1 MADSTKSPS
10 FAATPDKHAPPAPR
24 FHDIAVTPQSLPPL
38 ADASTNSA
46 VSATDSEKHPKG
58 KRKRTTAKD
67 KMVLEEAY
75 SSNPKPDKQARL
87 DIVQRVS
94 LSEKEVQIWFQN
106 RRQNDRRKSRPL
118 SPGEVAALHHGIMH
132 PSTFDPITH
141 TTTPSKPARP
151 FPVSES
157 SISRF
162 GDPISVPPRHL
173 DRTPSMPRYHSDLV
187 NSTPITLGHDSF
199 RYYSDATPNRID
211 PTLPHEARDV
221 SHSLSSSISSNVG
234 YLSNRWNAGATSFS
248 TPAAFA
254 RSGDDSFRFDTFPP
268 SSCAS
273 DRVIATPLSQS
284 QPKVHLSTS
293 LDGKAELVSNQ
304 GSPSRELPPRPS
316 STTPY
321 LPEERQRGLQ
331 RGLQRSSSAVTLPP
345 LSELTSSLPPS
356 LVRGRSRDVHAW
368 EKCADAENRDE
379 LTAQAEYESNGSAAA
394 AINIL
399 RSTSGILQPSNAK
412 RNAPMTRPQR
422 PHQAKK
428 AKLDPTGSSISRLD
442 ADLDEREKADREHGK
457 VKVSMLVS
465 PTGGDSDKENL
476 SPDEETSSPD
486 SYHRRPLPPA
496 PKHVGDNPRRVGRA
510 LQEQKSPNL
519 LANRA
524 NIAPTRPRS
533 IVKEGLEIFQDR
545 MKPVLSSREQDMV
558 RGSISPSKKPD
569 MDCVAGLLSLS
580 QGAWR

>member
-1 MADSTKSPS
+1 MADPTKSPS

-38 ADASTNSA
+38 ADPSTNSA

-141 TTTPSKPARP
+141 TTTPSKPERP
-151 FPVSES
+151 FPVSER

-162 GDPISVPPRHL
+162 GDPIPVPPRHF

-248 TPAAFA
+248 TPAAFT

-457 VKVSMLVS
+457 VKVSI
-465 PTGGDSDKENL
+465 
-476 SPDEETSSPD
+476 SPDP
-486 SYHRRPLPPA
+486 YHRRPLPPA

-524 NIAPTRPRS
+524 NMAPTRPRS

-545 MKPVLSSREQDMV
+545 MKPVLSSREQDMA

>member
-1 MADSTKSPS
+1 
-10 FAATPDKHAPPAPR
+10 
-24 FHDIAVTPQSLPPL
+24 
-38 ADASTNSA
+38 
-46 VSATDSEKHPKG
+46 
-58 KRKRTTAKD
+58 
-67 KMVLEEAY
+67 
-75 SSNPKPDKQARL
+75 
-87 DIVQRVS
+87 
-94 LSEKEVQIWFQN
+94 
-106 RRQNDRRKSRPL
+106 
-118 SPGEVAALHHGIMH
+118 MH

-141 TTTPSKPARP
+141 TTTPSKPERP
-151 FPVSES
+151 FPVSER

-162 GDPISVPPRHL
+162 GDPISVPPRHF

-248 TPAAFA
+248 TPAAFT

-457 VKVSMLVS
+457 VKVSI
-465 PTGGDSDKENL
+465 
-476 SPDEETSSPD
+476 SPDP
-486 SYHRRPLPPA
+486 YHRRPLPPA
-496 PKHVGDNPRRVGRA
+496 PKHAGDNPRRVGRA

-524 NIAPTRPRS
+524 NMAPTRPRS

>member
-1 MADSTKSPS
+1 
-10 FAATPDKHAPPAPR
+10 
-24 FHDIAVTPQSLPPL
+24 
-38 ADASTNSA
+38 
-46 VSATDSEKHPKG
+46 
-58 KRKRTTAKD
+58 
-67 KMVLEEAY
+67 
-75 SSNPKPDKQARL
+75 
-87 DIVQRVS
+87 
-94 LSEKEVQIWFQN
+94 
-106 RRQNDRRKSRPL
+106 
-118 SPGEVAALHHGIMH
+118 MH

-141 TTTPSKPARP
+141 TTTPSKPERP
-151 FPVSES
+151 FPVSER

-162 GDPISVPPRHL
+162 GDPISVPPRHF

-248 TPAAFA
+248 TPAAFT

-442 ADLDEREKADREHGK
+442 VDLDEREKADREHGK
-457 VKVSMLVS
+457 VKVSI
-465 PTGGDSDKENL
+465 
-476 SPDEETSSPD
+476 SPDP
-486 SYHRRPLPPA
+486 YHRRPLSPA

-524 NIAPTRPRS
+524 NMAPTRPRS

>member
-1 MADSTKSPS
+1 MADPTKSPS

-141 TTTPSKPARP
+141 TTTPSKPERP
-151 FPVSES
+151 FPVSER

-162 GDPISVPPRHL
+162 GDPISVPPRHF

-248 TPAAFA
+248 TPAAFT

-457 VKVSMLVS
+457 VKVSI
-465 PTGGDSDKENL
+465 
-476 SPDEETSSPD
+476 SPDP
-486 SYHRRPLPPA
+486 YHRRPLPPA
-496 PKHVGDNPRRVGRA
+496 PKHAGDNPRRVGRA

-524 NIAPTRPRS
+524 NMAPTRPRS

>member
-1 MADSTKSPS
+1 MADPTKSPS

-141 TTTPSKPARP
+141 TTTPSKPERP
-151 FPVSES
+151 FPVSER

-162 GDPISVPPRHL
+162 GDPISVPPRHF

-248 TPAAFA
+248 TPAAFT

-457 VKVSMLVS
+457 VKVSI
-465 PTGGDSDKENL
+465 
-476 SPDEETSSPD
+476 SPDP
-486 SYHRRPLPPA
+486 YHRRPLSPA

-524 NIAPTRPRS
+524 NMAPTRPRS

>member
-1 MADSTKSPS
+1 MADPTKSP
-10 FAATPDKHAPPAPR
+10 FPAATPDKHASSAPS
-24 FHDIAVTPQSLPPL
+24 HHGTAVTPQNLPPL
-38 ADASTNSA
+38 ADASANSA
-46 VSATDSEKHPKG
+46 VSAPDSEKHPKG

-75 SSNPKPDKQARL
+75 STNPKPDKQARL

-118 SPGEVAALHHGIMH
+118 SPGEVAALQQYAGIQALN
-132 PSTFDPITH
+132 SDPITH
-141 TTTPSKPARP
+141 TTTPSKPERP
-151 FPVSES
+151 FPVSDHVV
-157 SISRF
+157 SRF
-162 GDPISVPPRHL
+162 ADPISAPPRRF
-173 DRTPSMPRYHSDLV
+173 DQTPSMPRYHSDLV
-187 NSTPITLGHDSF
+187 NSTPVSLGHDSF

-211 PTLPHEARDV
+211 PALPHEARNV
-221 SHSLSSSISSNVG
+221 SHSFSSSISSNVG
-234 YLSNRWNAGATSFS
+234 YLSNRWNAEANSFS
-248 TPAAFA
+248 MPAAFT

-268 SSCAS
+268 SSCPS
-273 DRVIATPLSQS
+273 DRVAATSFRQSQS
-284 QPKVHLSTS
+284 KVHLSTS

-304 GSPSRELPPRPS
+304 GSPSREMPPRPS
-316 STTPY
+316 STTPR
-321 LPEERQRGLQ
+321 LPEERQ

-345 LSELTSSLPPS
+345 LSELTSSLPPR
-356 LVRGRSRDVHAW
+356 LMRGRSRDVHAW

-399 RSTSGILQPSNAK
+399 RSASGILQPSTAK
-412 RNAPMTRPQR
+412 RNAPMTKPQR

-476 SPDEETSSPD
+476 SPDEEAGSPD
-486 SYHRRPLPPA
+486 PYHRRHLPPA
-496 PKHVGDNPRRVGRA
+496 PKHVGDNPRRIGRA

-519 LANRA
+519 LTNRA
-524 NIAPTRPRS
+524 NTAPVRPRS

-545 MKPVLSSREQDMV
+545 MKPVMSSREQDMV

-569 MDCVAGLLSLS
+569 MDCVVGLLSLS